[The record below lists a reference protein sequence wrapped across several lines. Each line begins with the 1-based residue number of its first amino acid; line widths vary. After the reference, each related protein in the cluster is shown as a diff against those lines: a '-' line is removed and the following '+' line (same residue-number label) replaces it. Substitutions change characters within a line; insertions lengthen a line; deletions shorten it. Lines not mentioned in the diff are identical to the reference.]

1 MSDTRRDFFN
11 STAVAM
17 AGLSAAGP
25 LTAQAASP
33 APQQGGR
40 GQGGRGGP
48 GAQQPLRPASEVQVP
63 KMKFGNTEISRLV
76 CGCNQFYGFSHFN
89 STLDAAMREYYTQ
102 ARVCDVLHQCN
113 RFGINGFNYYP
124 GGRGQSDLEAFLAE
138 GGQMHLIVQ
147 GMGDLTAF
155 MKTYKPLAVYHQG
168 GITDTAYHY
177 AQIDTVKEWCK
188 KMRGTG
194 TMVGVGSHN
203 PEVIALVEDQNW
215 DVDFYACC
223 VYNWSRTPEERR
235 KALGGELVETQ
246 DQGDTYVQSD
256 PPKMY
261 NVIRA
266 VKKPCFAY
274 KILAAGRVANVEQAF
289 RTAYQSIKPTD
300 GVFIGLWPTVKD
312 QVRENAERVHRLL
325 TS

>member
-124 GGRGQSDLEAFLAE
+124 GGRGQSD
-138 GGQMHLIVQ
+138 
-147 GMGDLTAF
+147 
-155 MKTYKPLAVYHQG
+155 
-168 GITDTAYHY
+168 
-177 AQIDTVKEWCK
+177 
-188 KMRGTG
+188 
-194 TMVGVGSHN
+194 
-203 PEVIALVEDQNW
+203 
-215 DVDFYACC
+215 
-223 VYNWSRTPEERR
+223 
-235 KALGGELVETQ
+235 
-246 DQGDTYVQSD
+246 
-256 PPKMY
+256 
-261 NVIRA
+261 RA
-266 VKKPCFAY
+266 GP
-274 KILAAGRVANVEQAF
+274 ISAATLPGPRSV
-289 RTAYQSIKPTD
+289 P
-300 GVFIGLWPTVKD
+300 G
-312 QVRENAERVHRLL
+312 
-325 TS
+325 